1 MGCVRFNH
9 SEEALKAMMMNRKNR
24 AKCRKNGFTLM
35 ELLIV
40 MAIITIL
47 MLIAIPNFQRVMKYS
62 HELSA
67 RKSLQTIQTAE
78 QMYADRFPTLGYT
91 CNLSALGGDPSAG
104 PPSQNALQFIP
115 QDLAGGDH
123 SGYIF
128 AITNCQ
134 HITVNSTDRVTSY
147 QITAVPEAVGK
158 SGDLG
163 YCVDANQIMKQD
175 PAGGTN
181 CTQPVQ

>member
-1 MGCVRFNH
+1 
-9 SEEALKAMMMNRKNR
+9 MMMNRKKRVNE
-24 AKCRKNGFTLM
+24 RKNGFTLM

-47 MLIAIPNFQRVMKYS
+47 MLLAIPNFSRIMKS
-62 HELSA
+62 AHELSA
-67 RKSLQTIQTAE
+67 RNSLHTIESVQLE
-78 QMYADRFPTLGYT
+78 YANRFPTNGFA
-91 CNLSALGGDPSAG
+91 CSLSALGGDPSAG
-104 PPSQNALQFIP
+104 PPTATAAQLIP

-128 AITNCQ
+128 SINNCQ
-134 HITVNSTDRVTSY
+134 HITVNGTDRVTSY

-163 YCVDANQIMKQD
+163 YCVDANGQMKQD

-181 CTQPVQ
+181 CTQPAQ

>member
-1 MGCVRFNH
+1 M
-9 SEEALKAMMMNRKNR
+9 KNR
-24 AKCRKNGFTLM
+24 LSQTKRRRNGFTLM

-47 MLIAIPNFQRVMKYS
+47 MLIAIPNFQRIMKYS

-67 RKSLQTIQTAE
+67 RKSLQTIQVAE
-78 QMYADRFPTLGYT
+78 QMYADRFPTLGYA

-104 PPSQNALQFIP
+104 PPTQTAAQLLP

-123 SGYIF
+123 TGYIF
-128 AITNCQ
+128 SINNCQ
-134 HITVNSTDRVTSY
+134 HVTVNSVDRVTSY
-147 QITAVPEAVGK
+147 QMTAVPETVGH

-163 YCVDANQIMKQD
+163 YCVDANGIMKQD
-175 PAGGTN
+175 PTGGTN
-181 CTQPVQ
+181 CTQDVQ